1 MLLEPVTTTSSKSN
15 GRLVPRCCAESS
27 GDTRVAGV
35 AGASRVTIR
44 PRIDMYQRDVSYTQS
59 FLHFNLLYVRYF
71 LNLPGCRVCGGAT
84 PLMGTMHIVYTS
96 TKQRHTRA
104 SGSHNIVA
112 AEVEKEWL
120 LRLKRRC
127 GNRRKNNWKKV

>member
-1 MLLEPVTTTSSKSN
+1 
-15 GRLVPRCCAESS
+15 
-27 GDTRVAGV
+27 
-35 AGASRVTIR
+35 
-44 PRIDMYQRDVSYTQS
+44 MYQRDVSCTQS

-112 AEVEKEWL
+112 AEVKKGVAAEVE
-120 LRLKRRC
+120 
-127 GNRRKNNWKKV
+127 KKVWQPSKEELEKVIADRYKI